1 LTNLPLSLIEKKIM
15 KKHLLL
21 TIALLIT
28 AISGANAAS
37 LQPSVTI
44 PASIAPGDSTPTSPT
59 DPNSP
64 TFNPSGIQSIL
75 SSNGNLS
82 TVFSGIVTAFPG
94 LDPNIASALTT
105 ASKYAPIAQSVLA
118 GQQPTPAQIGQIASG
133 MNGGS
138 AIGINF
144 GAWGLDSEGKIQPL
158 NPDGSVKT
166 DDPTGKMIAY
176 QASNLL
182 NGKGLDTKAV
192 IAQIDLGKQKSGSSV
207 AEANRQNTN
216 KAVSSIMGA
225 TGDANNSTLATGA
238 AQADLSAKAGSS
250 FNRMGAM
257 NNMLSQSLIMGAT
270 ANTIGLAN
278 LSQGE
283 NLAKHNALV
292 QQRNLAQD
300 EEKRVEVTMDSLSN
314 TYLEAN
320 KIKARA
326 RLCASSNICWI

>member
-1 LTNLPLSLIEKKIM
+1 MKI
-15 KKHLLL
+15 HFLLA
-21 TIALLIT
+21 TIAVSLSGLLG
-28 AISGANAAS
+28 SLGANAATLGGQQS
-37 LQPSVTI
+37 APIVPPSITD
-44 PASIAPGDSTPTSPT
+44 PAPTTAPGAPGTPGANPAQ
-59 DPNSP
+59 PP
-64 TFNPSGIQSIL
+64 GFNPQGIQSIL
-75 SSNGNLS
+75 GSNGNLS
-82 TVFSGIVTAFPG
+82 NIFSGIVTAFPG

-118 GQQPTPAQIGQIASG
+118 GQQPTPAQIGQVAAG
-133 MNGGS
+133 MNGGTGV
-138 AIGINF
+138 GINF
-144 GAWGLDSEGKIQPL
+144 GAYGLDPEGNIQPL
-158 NPDGSVKT
+158 NADGSIKT
-166 DDPTGKMIAY
+166 DDPTGKTIAY
-176 QASNLL
+176 QASNVL

-192 IAQIDLGKQKSGSSV
+192 IAQIDLSKQKSASSV

-283 NLAKHNALV
+283 NQAKHNALV
-292 QQRNLAQD
+292 QQRNIAQD
-300 EEKRVEVTMDSLSN
+300 EDKRVDTTMNSMRE
-314 TYLEAN
+314 TILEAN
-320 KIKARA
+320 RNKVKGM
-326 RLCASSNICWI
+326 LCASRNIC

>member
-1 LTNLPLSLIEKKIM
+1 M
-15 KKHLLL
+15 KKYPLLL
-21 TIALLIT
+21 TIAFMSGFLMSLLPLGAEAATLGGT
-28 AISGANAAS
+28 ANP
-37 LQPSVTI
+37 LPSSV
-44 PASIAPGDSTPTSPT
+44 APGDTPTA
-59 DPNSP
+59 NP
-64 TFNPSGIQSIL
+64 TFNPQGIQSIL
-75 SSNGNLS
+75 SNPGNLS
-82 TVFSGIVTAFPG
+82 NVFSGIVSAFPG

-118 GQQPTPAQIGQIASG
+118 GQQPTLAQIGQATAG
-133 MNGGS
+133 MNGGTGV
-138 AIGINF
+138 GINF
-144 GAWGLDSEGKIQPL
+144 GSYGLDAAGNIQPL

-176 QASNLL
+176 QASNIL

-192 IAQIDLGKQKSGSSV
+192 IAQLDLAKSKSGASV

-216 KAVSSIMGA
+216 KAVSSIMSA

-283 NLAKHNALV
+283 NQAKHNALV
-292 QQRNLAQD
+292 QQRNLAED
-300 EEKRVEVTMDSLSN
+300 EQKRVEADMDSLKN

>member
-1 LTNLPLSLIEKKIM
+1 M
-15 KKHLLL
+15 KKYPLLL
-21 TIALLIT
+21 TIAFMSGFVMSLLPLGAEAATLGGT
-28 AISGANAAS
+28 ANP
-37 LQPSVTI
+37 LPSSV
-44 PASIAPGDSTPTSPT
+44 APGDTPTANPT
-59 DPNSP
+59 DPTANP
-64 TFNPSGIQSIL
+64 TFNPQGIQSIL

-82 TVFSGIVTAFPG
+82 TVFTGIVSAFPG

-118 GQQPTPAQIGQIASG
+118 GQQPTPAQIGQVAAG
-133 MNGGS
+133 MNGGTG
-138 AIGINF
+138 IGINF
-144 GAWGLDSEGKIQPL
+144 GAWGLDSAGNIQPL

-176 QASNLL
+176 QASNIL

-192 IAQIDLGKQKSGSSV
+192 IAQLDLAKSKSGASV

-216 KAVSSIMGA
+216 KAVSSIMSA

-257 NNMLSQSLIMGAT
+257 NNMLSQNLIMGAT

-283 NLAKHNALV
+283 NQAKHNALV
-292 QQRNLAQD
+292 QQRSIAED
-300 EEKRVEVTMDSLSN
+300 EQKRVEADMDSLKN

>member
-1 LTNLPLSLIEKKIM
+1 L
-15 KKHLLL
+15 KKHSLLL
-21 TIALLIT
+21 TIVGNIILLIT
-28 AISGANAAS
+28 AISGANAAT
-37 LQPSVTI
+37 LQSPFGL
-44 PASIAPGDSTPTSPT
+44 PDSIAPSDPTANPIDPT
-59 DPNSP
+59 NLPP
-64 TFNPSGIQSIL
+64 TFNPQGIQSIL
-75 SSNGNLS
+75 SNPGNLPN
-82 TVFSGIVTAFPG
+82 VFSGIITAFPG

-105 ASKYAPIAQSVLA
+105 ASQYAPIAQSVLA
-118 GQQPTPAQIGQIASG
+118 GQQPTPAQIGQVASG
-133 MNGGS
+133 MNGGTG
-138 AIGINF
+138 IGINF
-144 GAWGLDSEGKIQPL
+144 GAWGLDSAGQIQPL
-158 NPDGSVKT
+158 NADGSVKT

-176 QASNLL
+176 QASNIL

-192 IAQIDLGKQKSGSSV
+192 IAQLDLAKSKSGASV

-257 NNMLSQSLIMGAT
+257 NNMLSQNLIMGAT

-283 NLAKHNALV
+283 NQAKHNALV
-292 QQRNLAQD
+292 QQRSIAED
-300 EEKRVEVTMDSLSN
+300 EQKRVEADMDSLKN

>member
-1 LTNLPLSLIEKKIM
+1 M
-15 KKHLLL
+15 KKYPLLL
-21 TIALLIT
+21 TISFMSGFLMSLLPLGAEAATLGGT
-28 AISGANAAS
+28 ANP
-37 LQPSVTI
+37 LPSSV
-44 PASIAPGDSTPTSPT
+44 APGDTPTANPT
-59 DPNSP
+59 DPTANP
-64 TFNPSGIQSIL
+64 TFNPQGIQSIL
-75 SSNGNLS
+75 SNPGNLS
-82 TVFSGIVTAFPG
+82 NVFSGIVSAFPG

-118 GQQPTPAQIGQIASG
+118 GQQPTPAQIGQVAAG
-133 MNGGS
+133 MNGGTG
-138 AIGINF
+138 IGINF
-144 GAWGLDSEGKIQPL
+144 GAWGLDSAGNIQPL

-192 IAQIDLGKQKSGSSV
+192 IAQLDLAKSKSGASV

-216 KAVSSIMGA
+216 KAVSSIMSA

-283 NLAKHNALV
+283 NQAKHNALV
-292 QQRNLAQD
+292 QQRSIAED
-300 EEKRVEVTMDSLSN
+300 EQKRVEADMDSLRT
-314 TYLEAN
+314 TYLDAN

>member
-1 LTNLPLSLIEKKIM
+1 M
-15 KKHLLL
+15 KKYPLLL
-21 TIALLIT
+21 TILGHITLLMT
-28 AISGANAAS
+28 AISGANAAT
-37 LQPSVTI
+37 LQPPVTI
-44 PASIAPGDSTPTSPT
+44 PDSIAPSDTPTA
-59 DPNSP
+59 NP
-64 TFNPSGIQSIL
+64 TFNPQGIQSIL

-118 GQQPTPAQIGQIASG
+118 GQQPTPAQIGQVASG
-133 MNGGS
+133 MNGGTG
-138 AIGINF
+138 IGINF
-144 GAWGLDSEGKIQPL
+144 GAWGLDSAGQIQPL

-192 IAQIDLGKQKSGSSV
+192 IAQLDLAKSKSGASV

-216 KAVSSIMGA
+216 KAVSSIMSA

-250 FNRMGAM
+250 FNRMGE
-257 NNMLSQSLIMGAT
+257 QY
-270 ANTIGLAN
+270 
-278 LSQGE
+278 
-283 NLAKHNALV
+283 ALTEFDYGCHC
-292 QQRNLAQD
+292 Q
-300 EEKRVEVTMDSLSN
+300 
-314 TYLEAN
+314 YH
-320 KIKARA
+320 RA
-326 RLCASSNICWI
+326 S